1 MSLIVVDTDVA
12 SYIFNQHT
20 SGPHYVDAMR
30 GSELILSFMS
40 VAEMRMG
47 AIAAG
52 WGARRRG
59 FLEEFISDFEVIYA
73 DDILCT
79 SWATLRAHSRAR
91 GRFLSPQD
99 AWIAATAL
107 RLDAPLAT
115 NNRGDFEHI
124 LKLRLLSA

>member
-1 MSLIVVDTDVA
+1 
-12 SYIFNQHT
+12 
-20 SGPHYVDAMR
+20 
-30 GSELILSFMS
+30 MS

-52 WGARRRG
+52 WGTRRRA
-59 FLEEFISDFEVIYA
+59 FLEEFIRDFEVVYA
-73 DDILCT
+73 EDVLCT
-79 SWATLRAHSRAR
+79 SWATLRAHSRAT

-115 NNRGDFEHI
+115 NNRADFEHI
-124 LKLRLLSA
+124 RKLRLLAV

>member
-1 MSLIVVDTDVA
+1 MSLVVVATDVA
-12 SYIFNQHT
+12 SYIFNRHT
-20 SGPHYVDAMR
+20 SGPRYADALS

-47 AIAAG
+47 AFAAG
-52 WGARRRG
+52 WGTRRRA
-59 FLEEFISDFEVIYA
+59 FLEEFISEFEVVFA
-73 DDILCT
+73 DDLLCT

-107 RLDAPLAT
+107 KFDAPLAT
-115 NNRGDFEHI
+115 NN
-124 LKLRLLSA
+124 